1 MPRWCFALCGALSC
15 AAFAA
20 NWAQAMAERCRTLRA
35 LERMLARIEGAL
47 PVYGELCLLLEH
59 AAAGEEGEAAA
70 FMRLCAQAMREQPRL
85 SLQEAARR
93 YRMPSLARA
102 DWETLQPLL
111 NGLGA
116 CNEPQA
122 LALLHACRSALET
135 QRAAAETTWKKDRRL
150 AGSLG
155 GIGAATVFLFLL

>member
-1 MPRWCFALCGALSC
+1 MVFCAMWRTQLCSVCGKLGTG
-15 AAFAA
+15 
-20 NWAQAMAERCRTLRA
+20 NGRA
-35 LERMLARIEGAL
+35 LPHAARAGGGMLARIEGAL

-102 DWETLQPLL
+102 DWEALQPLL
-111 NGLGA
+111 KWTG
-116 CNEPQA
+116 
-122 LALLHACRSALET
+122 
-135 QRAAAETTWKKDRRL
+135 RL
-150 AGSLG
+150 Q
-155 GIGAATVFLFLL
+155 